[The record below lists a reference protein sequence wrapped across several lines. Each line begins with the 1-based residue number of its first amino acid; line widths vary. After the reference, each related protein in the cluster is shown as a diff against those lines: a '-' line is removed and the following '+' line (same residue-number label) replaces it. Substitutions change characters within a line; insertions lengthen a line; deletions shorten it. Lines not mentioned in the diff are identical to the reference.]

1 MNCSYLDTDDGYL
14 KTLNLR
20 FICLKYKIVM
30 LHFKSPDDVMTM
42 GIANYNQ
49 ECRQIVMRYSNEWEV
64 SF

>member
-1 MNCSYLDTDDGYL
+1 
-14 KTLNLR
+14 
-20 FICLKYKIVM
+20 M
-30 LHFKSPDDVMTM
+30 LHLKSPDDVMEM

>member
-1 MNCSYLDTDDGYL
+1 
-14 KTLNLR
+14 
-20 FICLKYKIVM
+20 M
-30 LHFKSPDDVMTM
+30 LHFKSPDDVMKM